1 MRKFGGLPNKKRLLA
16 FANNLNFTVIFAKS
30 LAYSTFTLPLK
41 VKGNNVYNF

>member
-1 MRKFGGLPNKKRLLA
+1 MRKFGGLPIKKRLLA
-16 FANNLNFTVIFAKS
+16 FANNLNLLLFFAKS